1 MARVTV
7 EDCVTKVPNRFELV
21 MLAAQRARNLGAG
34 VSLSVD
40 RDNDR
45 NPVVALR
52 EIAEGTINITELES
66 NLVRGLQKFV
76 EMDEPEEDD
85 MDLLAIQ
92 REIESEQGEPEPAS
106 EIEEDVLHVEGEDA
120 QEILDEGTYLP
131 PETEP
136 RPSGGAIDDTDE
148 L

>member
-7 EDCVTKVPNRFELV
+7 EDCVTRVPNRFDLV

-34 VSLSVD
+34 VPLSVE

-52 EIAEGTINITELES
+52 EIAEGTIDVGDLEN
-66 NLVRGLQKFV
+66 NLIRGLQKFV

-85 MDLLAIQ
+85 MDVLAIQ
-92 REIESEQGEPEPAS
+92 REISGELGEPEFAS

-120 QEILDEGTYLP
+120 EEIVEEDSYLP
-131 PETEP
+131 PETDSP
-136 RPSGGAIDDTDE
+136 TTGSTADDTDE
-148 L
+148 R

>member
-7 EDCVTKVPNRFELV
+7 EDCVTKVPNRFDLV

-34 VSLSVD
+34 VPLSLD

-52 EIAEGTINITELES
+52 EIAEGTINISELEN
-66 NLVRGLQKFV
+66 NLIRGLQKFV
-76 EMDEPEEDD
+76 EVDEPEEDD

-92 REIESEQGEPEPAS
+92 REIESEQGEPEPAN

-120 QEILDEGTYLP
+120 QEILDEDTYLP
-131 PETEP
+131 PETAP